1 MKLAAIKH
9 FPPSLLSIAVAAA
22 LGNANAADR
31 AIQESNDYY
40 SRPLE
45 QLLQVETQAKAGVGS
60 RSGER
65 DALEAEVPID
75 VISATQLQSTGQ
87 VELIR
92 ALAVLIPGFNAPRP
106 SITDGT
112 DHAPPF
118 TLRGLNPDQVLVLI
132 NGKRLHQ
139 NSLLHNNGTVGRGSS
154 GVDLN
159 TIPLHSIERVEVL
172 RDGAAAQY
180 GSDAIAGII
189 NIILKGYG
197 QRSQASLTYGSTRAG
212 DGITRQG
219 DFFYSLPLT
228 GDGFVN
234 LTAEWRDRGS
244 TNRAGPDAQDGGRV
258 NTHFGDADTQD
269 ALFALNAE
277 MPRGDTTVYFHGLYD
292 HRASSAGAFYRRADD
307 DRNNPAIYPNGFL
320 PLIEPKILDFSA
332 TAGLKGV
339 LDNGMHW
346 DISYTHGQ
354 NDYHFY
360 VNNSLN
366 TSLGNASPTAFDSG
380 TTRYTQQ
387 IVNFDLSKKIG
398 RHTLAGGYEFR
409 QENYRILAGEPA
421 SYMLGPESNYAYGA
435 QGFPGFSPDNAVSA
449 SRQAHSLYA
458 DLKLGL
464 SDKLMLDTAARAE
477 HYSDFGSTVNGKLAL
492 RYRAHDDL
500 LLRASASTGFRAP
513 SLSQSHFSYT
523 GTYRNSS
530 EEAAQF
536 WGNYAVNH
544 PVARALG
551 ATDLKPEKSK
561 HLTLGT
567 VYQPSAQLTASIDY
581 FITDIADRIM
591 PTGYIAGWNM
601 ASLSPEAVAILAQN
615 NIDGAV
621 YFTNAIATR
630 TQGYDLRLDYKHEFA
645 HGAKLKLIAAYQH
658 AKTRITDVNQA
669 PGILGMQMTDLILD
683 PFTRVMIEGGQPIDS
698 FKLWSKY
705 TVGDYGL
712 VMNLNRF
719 GSFSSVSSYDKVT
732 FAAKWTLDT
741 ELSYRMAK
749 DVTLALG
756 AINLFNAKPG
766 QWGQTEDSLVGAGK
780 VIRYSQY
787 APFGYNGAY
796 YYLRLGVTF

>member
-1 MKLAAIKH
+1 MKPRVYA
-9 FPPSLLSIAVAAA
+9 LLPFVIGSTMGTSAAA
-22 LGNANAADR
+22 DKAV
-31 AIQESNDYY
+31 QESNDYY
-40 SRPLE
+40 GQTLE

-60 RSGER
+60 RSGDR
-65 DALEAEVPID
+65 DALDAEVPID
-75 VISATQLQSTGQ
+75 VITSSQLQSTGQ
-87 VELIR
+87 VGLIR
-92 ALAVLIPGFNAPRP
+92 ALAMLIPGLNAPQP
-106 SITDGT
+106 SIADGT

-139 NSLLHNNGTVGRGSS
+139 SSLLHNNGTVGRGSS

-159 TIPLHSIERVEVL
+159 TIPLYSIERVEVL

-197 QRSQASLTYGSTRAG
+197 QRSQANLTYGSTHAG

-219 DFFYSLPLT
+219 DLFYSLPLA

-244 TNRAGPDAQDGGRV
+244 TNRAGPDAQDGGRI
-258 NTHFGDADTQD
+258 NTHFGDPHTQD

-277 MPRGDTTVYFHGLYD
+277 VPRGDTTLYFHGLYD
-292 HRASSAGAFYRRADD
+292 NRNSSAGAFYRGADD

-320 PLIEPKILDFSA
+320 PLIEPKILDFSV
-332 TAGLKGV
+332 TAGLKGT
-339 LDNGMHW
+339 LDDGTRW
-346 DISYTHGQ
+346 DLSYTHGQ

-360 VNNSLN
+360 VNHSLN
-366 TSLGNASPTAFDSG
+366 TSLGNASPTSFDSG
-380 TTRYTQQ
+380 ATRYTQQ

-409 QENYRILAGEPA
+409 QEHYRILAGEPA
-421 SYMLGPESNYAYGA
+421 SYMLGPENNYAYGA
-435 QGFPGFSPDNAVSA
+435 QGFPGFSPENAVSA
-449 SRQAHSLYA
+449 GRQAHALYG

-464 SDKLMLDTAARAE
+464 SERLMLDTAARAE
-477 HYSDFGSTVNGKLAL
+477 HYSDFGSTLNGKLAL
-492 RYRAHDDL
+492 RYRANDDL
-500 LLRASASTGFRAP
+500 LLRASTSTGFRAP

-523 GTYRNSS
+523 GSYRNSS
-530 EEAAQF
+530 DEAAQF
-536 WGNYAVNH
+536 WGNYAVDH

-551 ATDLKPEKSK
+551 ATDLKPEKSN
-561 HLTLGT
+561 HMTLGM
-567 VYQPSAQLTASIDY
+567 VYQPSSQLTASADY

-601 ASLSPEAVAILAQN
+601 ASLSPQAVAILAQN

-621 YFTNAIATR
+621 YFTNAISTR
-630 TQGYDLRLDYKHEFA
+630 TQGYDLRLDYKYNFE
-645 HGAKLKLIAAYQH
+645 HGAKLKLVAAYQH
-658 AKTRITDVNQA
+658 SKTHITHVNQA
-669 PGILGMQMTDLILD
+669 PGVLGVQMTDLILD
-683 PFTRVMIEGGQPIDS
+683 PFTRVLIESAQPADS

-705 TVGDYGL
+705 TVGDYGV

-719 GSFSSVSSYDKVT
+719 GSFSSVKGYDKVS

-741 ELSYRMAK
+741 ELSYRMVK
-749 DVTLALG
+749 DVTLAFG
-756 AINLFNAKPG
+756 VVNLFNAKPNE
-766 QWGQTEDSLVGAGK
+766 WGQTDDSLVGSGK

-796 YYLRLGVTF
+796 YYLRVGVAF